1 MPHTRSLAVRN
12 CSKKSPVA
20 PLSADTLSVSE
31 HRAKLSSFV
40 ERRQLDGIRGYRQA
54 QLLRIT
60 IRDVIDLGSDL
71 FAELSALA
79 EGCLLAIIDCVG
91 AQQLTVIAMGKF
103 GGHEITYGSDL
114 DLMFVGDDY
123 RAAQN
128 LINALVA
135 PSPEGTIA
143 SVDLRLR
150 PEGEKGPIVSSLHAF
165 ETYYR
170 NRAQLWEIQAL
181 TRARPIAGPQRE
193 EFSEIAHAAW
203 SEAGRDPELFVKIEA
218 MLERIRKDR
227 GRGNDALDFKTGR
240 GGIVEAEFL
249 VQALQ
254 MRDDVRETSMLRA
267 IDQLPILV
275 PND

>member
-1 MPHTRSLAVRN
+1 M
-12 CSKKSPVA
+12 
-20 PLSADTLSVSE
+20 
-31 HRAKLSSFV
+31 
-40 ERRQLDGIRGYRQA
+40 
-54 QLLRIT
+54 
-60 IRDVIDLGSDL
+60 IDLESDL

-91 AQQLTVIAMGKF
+91 AHDLTVIAMGKF

-165 ETYYR
+165 EAYYR

-181 TRARPIAGPQRE
+181 TRARPVAGPQRQ

-203 SEAGRDPELFVKIEA
+203 SEAGRDPDLFVKIEA
-218 MLERIRKDR
+218 MLERIRKGAR
-227 GRGNDALDFKTGR
+227 QRK
-240 GGIVEAEFL
+240 
-249 VQALQ
+249 
-254 MRDDVRETSMLRA
+254 
-267 IDQLPILV
+267 
-275 PND
+275 